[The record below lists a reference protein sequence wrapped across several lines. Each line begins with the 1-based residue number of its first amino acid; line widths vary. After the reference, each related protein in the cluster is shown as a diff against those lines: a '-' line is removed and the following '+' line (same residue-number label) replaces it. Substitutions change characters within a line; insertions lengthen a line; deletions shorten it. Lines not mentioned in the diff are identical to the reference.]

1 MKLEEEIRKPI
12 VERKIRHPFV
22 EDSICLIC
30 KKEFKKTK
38 PRQVTCGKFCAGEHR
53 RKYNKQYRDRPE
65 NKEKARKYMLEY
77 KKGYNASPAEIEYQR
92 DYMKNYMR
100 NRRADGN

>member
-1 MKLEEEIRKPI
+1 
-12 VERKIRHPFV
+12 
-22 EDSICLIC
+22 
-30 KKEFKKTK
+30 
-38 PRQVTCGKFCAGEHR
+38 
-53 RKYNKQYRDRPE
+53 
-65 NKEKARKYMLEY
+65 MLEY